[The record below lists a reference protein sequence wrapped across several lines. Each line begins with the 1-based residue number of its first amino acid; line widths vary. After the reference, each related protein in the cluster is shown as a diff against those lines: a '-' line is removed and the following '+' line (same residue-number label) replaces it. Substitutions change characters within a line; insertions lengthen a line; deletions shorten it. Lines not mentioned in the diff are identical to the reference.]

1 MRLLTHNM
9 LKCNAK
15 GVKNG
20 YPLQIEVEKTE
31 TRETEFNPEFIKNML
46 HKLDYSVL
54 LGASKQLGS
63 ETALPESLTE
73 EMKADDEILK
83 KIHHVLMEV
92 LLIEGNLICP
102 ETGRKFPVKNG
113 IPNMLLNEDEV

>member
-46 HKLDYSVL
+46 PKLDYSVL